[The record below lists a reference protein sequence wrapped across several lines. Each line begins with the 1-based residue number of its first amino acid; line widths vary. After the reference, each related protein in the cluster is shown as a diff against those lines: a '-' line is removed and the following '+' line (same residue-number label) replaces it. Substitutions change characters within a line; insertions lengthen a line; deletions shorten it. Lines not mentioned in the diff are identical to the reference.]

1 VKVSELPTRPL
12 NQGTWPLLSGL
23 RFLFATW
30 VLFAHTYNF
39 GLHSRAM
46 PVPSQSGL
54 VAVVCFFAISGFSIH
69 HSIKTRPSGYY
80 RRRFWRIFPIHIT
93 AVTLAL
99 AGYAVLGHIF
109 DGHGREYPIPG
120 AFQWL
125 QYYLLIQV
133 FFYPNYID
141 VLFPM
146 WSLSIEAIYYAIAP
160 AIIPLT
166 HRTLLIFVAASGVA
180 LLFWRFFG
188 EAAIAPYGLQIF
200 TFAWAWLAGW
210 IAYGRPRNWI
220 AAGLLIIVGWI
231 FIKSQ
236 PEQFWL
242 VNKIS
247 IMSTYSSWAVTVI
260 LLFFPLQLSLSELTK
275 RGLNYLGDISFP
287 LYLIHYPVLFA
298 LTSSIFKTHPEW
310 NYGIVHVIV
319 SFAAASI
326 VYRFIDK
333 PYRHFGEGSIPTPV
347 VAKLESQV

>member
-1 VKVSELPTRPL
+1 MSELPTRL
-12 NQGTWPLLSGL
+12 IDRGIWPVLSGL

-39 GLHSRAM
+39 GQHSRAM

-69 HSIKTRPSGYY
+69 HSIESRPSGYY

-99 AGYAVLGHIF
+99 VSYAVLGNIF

-120 AFQWL
+120 AFQWV

-133 FFYPNYID
+133 FFYPKYID

-160 AIIPLT
+160 AIVSLT
-166 HRTLLIFVAASGVA
+166 NRTLLIFVAASGVA
-180 LLFWRFFG
+180 FLFWRLIG
-188 EAAIAPYGLQIF
+188 DAAGAAYGLQLF

-220 AAGLLIIVGWI
+220 ASGLLIIVGWI

-236 PEQFWL
+236 PQPFWL
-242 VNKIS
+242 VNKVS
-247 IMSTYSSWAVTVI
+247 IISTYFSWAVTVI
-260 LLFFPLQLSLSELTK
+260 LLFFPMQLSLSERTK

-298 LTSSIFKTHPEW
+298 LTSSVFKSHPEW
-310 NYGIVHVIV
+310 NYGFVHVIV
-319 SFAAASI
+319 SLAAAMV

-333 PYRHFGEGSIPTPV
+333 PLRHVGDRSSQALVP
-347 VAKLESQV
+347 KLESQV

>member
-1 VKVSELPTRPL
+1 MSLATKVA
-12 NQGTWPLLSGL
+12 NQSIWPVLSGL

-39 GLHSRAM
+39 GMHSRAM

-69 HSIKTRPSGYY
+69 HSIKTRPNGYY

-99 AGYAVLGHIF
+99 AGYAVFGHIF

-133 FFYPNYID
+133 FFYPSYID

-146 WSLSIEAIYYAIAP
+146 WSLSIEVIYYATAP
-160 AIIPLT
+160 AIILLT
-166 HRTLLIFVAASGVA
+166 TRTILVFVAASGVA
-180 LLFWRFFG
+180 FLFWRFFG
-188 EAAIAPYGLQIF
+188 EAALAPYGLELF
-200 TFAWAWLAGW
+200 AFAWAWLAGW
-210 IAYGRPRNWI
+210 VAYVLPRNWI
-220 AAGLLIIVGWI
+220 AAGLSIIVGWI

-236 PEQFWL
+236 PQQFWL
-242 VNKIS
+242 VNKVS
-247 IMSTYSSWAVTVI
+247 IISTYSSWAMTVI
-260 LLFFPLQLSLSELTK
+260 LLFFPLQLSLSERTK

-298 LTSSIFKTHPEW
+298 LTSSVFKTHPEW
-310 NYGIVHVIV
+310 NYGIVHVLV
-319 SFAAASI
+319 SLAAAMV
-326 VYRFIDK
+326 VYRYIDK
-333 PYRHFGEGSIPTPV
+333 PFRHFGEKSRRTSV
-347 VAKLESQV
+347 VANLESQAQE

>member
-1 VKVSELPTRPL
+1 MSLSARPEDQ
-12 NQGTWPLLSGL
+12 NIWPVLSGL

-46 PVPSQSGL
+46 PALSQSGL

-99 AGYAVLGHIF
+99 AGYAVFGHIF

-133 FFYPNYID
+133 FFYPSYID

-146 WSLSIEAIYYAIAP
+146 WSLSIEAVYYAIAP
-160 AIIPLT
+160 AITFLT
-166 HRTLLIFVAASGVA
+166 NRALLIFVAASGVA
-180 LLFWRFFG
+180 FLFWRFID
-188 EAAIAPYGLQIF
+188 EAALAPYGLELVA
-200 TFAWAWLAGW
+200 FAWAWLAGW
-210 IAYGRPRNWI
+210 IAYALPRNWI
-220 AAGLLIIVGWI
+220 AAGLSIIVGWI

-242 VNKIS
+242 VNKVSTI
-247 IMSTYSSWAVTVI
+247 STYSSWATTVI
-260 LLFFPLQLSLSELTK
+260 LLFFPLQLSLSERMQ
-275 RGLNYLGDISFP
+275 RGLSYLGDLSFP

-298 LTSSIFKTHPEW
+298 LTSSVFKTHPEW
-310 NYGIVHVIV
+310 NYGVVHVII
-319 SFAAASI
+319 SLTAAIAA
-326 VYRFIDK
+326 YHFIDK
-333 PYRHFGEGSIPTPV
+333 PFRHFGEKTRPTPV
-347 VAKLESQV
+347 LAKLESQI